1 MITEKIM
8 NKMVDIVGEDFVSS
22 DPEDLYIY
30 SYDMTEEPQGNPE
43 AIVMPKTPEDIQ
55 KLLEIA
61 NENKISVIPY
71 ISGANIGGLTVTHH
85 GGMVMDVKRMRAVF
99 KFDPIS
105 KYVVVEPGVTFG
117 HLKKYLAENHPDF
130 IYSYAF
136 APPFT
141 SVTANALLEGL
152 TEYSFRWGCMGS
164 WIKGLEVV
172 LPTGEITKIGSCATS
187 DHWNMKYPLPDLTGL
202 FVGWQGM
209 TGIVTKCSV
218 AVVPKPA
225 IRKTYAVVYS
235 GLNAADQMF
244 KQLANTDIIMG
255 DATFSYQTIMMMA
268 GAKYPLREIRDDEP
282 KMMQMT
288 ILFGNNKKDFKNKE
302 KQLIEMAQ
310 EVTKKTGEEIQTL
323 PTDLAITKEIKKMLD
338 LPSNLPP
345 FYEFR
350 LNTSKDGKKGV
361 GMSWLGTYVNPN
373 NWKPYYEA
381 GYKIM
386 EDHGFDPLIFV
397 KNMDSGHYYVVR
409 FLIPFNKAAEGEAQ
423 TVRKMLEELV
433 DVGLPYGAIPYKCP
447 SWAAKKVLKTI
458 DPNWLALAK
467 KVRKALD
474 PNGIMNPDRWDLL
487 S

>member
-1 MITEKIM
+1 
-8 NKMVDIVGEDFVSS
+8 
-22 DPEDLYIY
+22 
-30 SYDMTEEPQGNPE
+30 MTEEPRGNPE
-43 AIVMPKTPEDIQ
+43 AIVMPSSPEEISQ
-55 KLLEIA
+55 LLDIA
-61 NENKISVIPY
+61 NENKISVVPY

-85 GGMVMDVKRMRAVF
+85 GGMIVDTKRMRKVL
-99 KFDPIS
+99 KVDSDS
-105 KYVVVEPGVTFG
+105 KYAVVEPGVTFG
-117 HLKKYLAENHPDF
+117 HLKKYLSENNPDL

-225 IRKTYAVVYS
+225 IRKLYGIVYF
-235 GLNAADQMF
+235 GLNAADKMF
-244 KQLANTDIIMG
+244 KKLSNTDIIHG
-255 DATFSYQTIMMMA
+255 DFTFSFETVLMMM
-268 GAKYPLREIRDDEP
+268 GQRHPLREIRDDEP
-282 KMMQMT
+282 KLLQGAY
-288 ILFGNNKKDFKNKE
+288 LFGNNKKDFKNKE
-302 KQLIEMAQ
+302 RQLIDMAQ
-310 EVTKKTGEEIQTL
+310 EITKSTGETVQVLPIEI
-323 PTDLAITKEIKKMLD
+323 AATKEVMNYLD

-350 LNTSKDGKKGV
+350 INTDKDGKKGV
-361 GMSWLGTYVNPN
+361 GMSWLGTYCNQN
-373 NWKPYYEA
+373 NWKAFYED

-397 KNMDSGHYYVVR
+397 KIMDSGHYNVVR
-409 FLIPFNKAAEGEAQ
+409 FLIPFNKAAEGEA
-423 TVRKMLEELV
+423 TEVRKMLEDLV

-447 SWAAKKVLKTI
+447 AWAAKKVLKI
-458 DPNWLALAK
+458 VDPNWLKLA
-467 KVRKALD
+467 RKIRKTLD
-474 PNGIMNPDRWDLL
+474 PNGIMNPGRWALL
-487 S
+487 D

>member
-1 MITEKIM
+1 MLTEKIL
-8 NKMVDIVGEDFVSS
+8 NQLIEIVGADYVST

-30 SYDMTEEPQGNPE
+30 SFDMTEEPQGNPE
-43 AIVMPKTPEDIQ
+43 AIVMPDSPESISY
-55 KLLEIA
+55 LLKIA
-61 NENKISVIPY
+61 NEYKIPVIPY
-71 ISGANIGGLTVTHH
+71 ISGANIGGLTVTHR
-85 GGMVMDVKRMRAVF
+85 GGLVIDTKRMRNVVR
-99 KFDPIS
+99 FDPIS
-105 KYVVVEPGVTFG
+105 KYAVVEPGVTFG

-187 DHWNMKYPLPDLTGL
+187 EHWNMKYPLPDLTGL
-202 FVGWQGM
+202 FIGWQGM

-225 IRKTYAVVYS
+225 IRKLYGIVYF
-235 GLNAADQMF
+235 GLNAADEMF
-244 KQLANTDIIMG
+244 KELAKKDLIHG
-255 DATFSYQTIMMMA
+255 DFTFSYQTILMMM
-268 GAKYPLREIRDDEP
+268 GQKHPLREIREDEP
-282 KMMQMT
+282 KMMQGA
-288 ILFGNNKKDFKNKE
+288 ILFADDKKDFKNKE
-302 KQLIEMAQ
+302 RRLSTLVQD
-310 EVTKKTGEEIQTL
+310 VVKKTGEEVQVL
-323 PTDLAITKEIKKMLD
+323 PMEVAATKQVQSYLD

-350 LNTSKDGKKGV
+350 LNLTQDGKKGV

-386 EDHGFDPLIFV
+386 EDHGFEPLIFV

-409 FLIPFNKAAEGEAQ
+409 FLIPFNKAVEGEAAE
-423 TVRKMLEELV
+423 VRKMLEELV
-433 DVGLPYGAIPYKCP
+433 DIGLPYGAIPYKCP
-447 SWAAKKVLKTI
+447 AWAAKKVLKII
-458 DPNWLALAK
+458 DPNWLLLAQK
-467 KVRKALD
+467 IRRTLD
-474 PNGIMNPDRWDLL
+474 PNGIMNPDRWALL
-487 S
+487 D

>member
-1 MITEKIM
+1 MITEKILTQM
-8 NKMVDIVGEDFVSS
+8 IDIVGEEFVST

-30 SYDMTEEPQGNPE
+30 SYDMTEEKQGNPNV
-43 AIVMPKTPEDIQ
+43 IVMPSSPNDIS
-55 KLLEIA
+55 KLLGIA
-61 NENKISVIPY
+61 NENRIPVIPY
-71 ISGANIGGLTVTHH
+71 ISGANIGGLTVTHR
-85 GGMVMDVKRMRAVF
+85 GGMVVDTKRMRDIV
-99 KFDPIS
+99 KFDSIS

-152 TEYSFRWGCMGS
+152 TEYSFRWDCMGS

-187 DHWNMKYPLPDLTGL
+187 EHWNMKYPLPDMTGL
-202 FVGWQGM
+202 FIGWQGM

-218 AVVPKPA
+218 AVVPKPP
-225 IRKTYAVVYS
+225 IKKLYGLVYF

-244 KQLANTDIIMG
+244 KDLAKTDIIHG
-255 DATFSYQTIMMMA
+255 DFTFSYETVLMMM
-268 GAKYPLREIRDDEP
+268 GQKHPLREIRDDEP
-282 KMMQMT
+282 KMLQGVF
-288 ILFGNNKKDFKNKE
+288 LFANDKKDFKNKE
-302 KQLIEMAQ
+302 RVLTDLVQ
-310 EVTKKTGEEIQTL
+310 EVVKKTGEQIQVL
-323 PTDLAITKEIKKMLD
+323 PMEVAATKQIQSFLD

-350 LNTSKDGKKGV
+350 LNTDKNGKKGV

-373 NWKPYYEA
+373 NWKTYYEA
-381 GYKIM
+381 GYKVM

-397 KNMDSGHYYVVR
+397 KMMDSGHFNVVR
-409 FLIPFNKAAEGEAQ
+409 FLIPFNKANEGEAAE
-423 TVRKMLEELV
+423 VRKMLEELV

-447 SWAAKKVLKTI
+447 SWAAKKVLKII
-458 DPNWLALAK
+458 DPNWLMLAR
-467 KVRKALD
+467 KVRKTLD
-474 PNGIMNPDRWDLL
+474 PNGIMNPDRWAFLD
-487 S
+487 